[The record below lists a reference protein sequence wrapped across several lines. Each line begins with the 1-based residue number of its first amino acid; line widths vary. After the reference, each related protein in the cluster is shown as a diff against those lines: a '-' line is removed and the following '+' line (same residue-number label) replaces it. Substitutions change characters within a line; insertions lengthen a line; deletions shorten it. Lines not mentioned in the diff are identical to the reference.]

1 MPKKSDN
8 PRCAR
13 KENKGNQTVISPGE
27 KTISQYAASTVTS
40 YKKRGDDPPGMRDSD
55 VASARHFVQENKK

>member
-1 MPKKSDN
+1 MPKKSDA
-8 PRCAR
+8 PGRTH
-13 KENKGNQTVISPGE
+13 KENKGNKTVISPGE

-40 YKKRGDDPPGMRDSD
+40 YKNKGDKPPGMRDSD